1 MNGRLLALGAL
12 VLWSTAACFHVG
24 RRSPAPARPAPPA
37 AALPP
42 DSIPPIVI
50 DSIKSRAA
58 GAPPE
63 SLFVANSAP
72 AKPAEK
78 AAERCLLDVDGDR
91 SQFIKDP
98 ISQKYTSYFG
108 GGVVGHCQKQDITIT
123 ADSAEF
129 YDQNQ
134 LYYLLGNVKYREK
147 RVDLD
152 ADKLT
157 YFRAEERLLA
167 EGNVVAVMSD
177 SSTMTGPRAEYFRA
191 VRGVR
196 PRQRIVATMR
206 PTLKLYEAD
215 SAGARRGEP
224 VILIADQIN
233 GEGDSLFVAWGKVE
247 LDRSDILAR
256 GDSAILDNA
265 RQFSRLMKQPYV
277 ESKGKDTFT
286 LHGREIDLFAR
297 NKQVE
302 RVLSK
307 DSAVAVSQDLTLAS
321 DTIDLRVRGNQLQRA
336 YAFGPGAASAI
347 SKERTI
353 IADSIDV
360 RMPDQKL
367 RELYAVRNAYAETDP
382 DTTRIKSTERDWLR
396 GDTIVARFDS
406 IPASDTSSRPRI
418 RDLLASGS
426 ASSFYQVAN
435 NKGEDRPGMNYV
447 RGREIVV
454 DFTNQEVHTVT
465 VVDSASGIFLEAV
478 PDSVAADS
486 AKAAK
491 SRATKRGTAGRTGT
505 KRPATKR
512 SAAAVK
518 RPPNAS
524 PIRRP

>member
-1 MNGRLLALGAL
+1 MTSRGVAFAALLLLATGG
-12 VLWSTAACFHVG
+12 CFRLG
-24 RRSPAPARPAPPA
+24 RRSATPPSTAGRTAAP
-37 AALPP
+37 LPS

-50 DSIKSRAA
+50 DSIVSRTA
-58 GAPPE
+58 GTPAE
-63 SLFVANSAP
+63 SLFVEHTPP

-78 AAERCLLDVDGDR
+78 AAERCLMDVDGDR

-108 GGVVGHCQKQDITIT
+108 GGVVGRCRTQDITIT

-157 YFRAEERLLA
+157 YFRGEERLLA

-177 SSTMTGPRAEYFRA
+177 SSTMIGPRAEYFRA

-196 PRQRIVATMR
+196 AKQRVVATMR

-215 SAGARRGEP
+215 SAGTRRGEP
-224 VILIADQIN
+224 VVLIADQIN
-233 GEGDSLFVAWGKVE
+233 GEGDSLFVAWGRVE
-247 LDRSDILAR
+247 LDRTDIRAR

-265 RQFSRLMKQPYV
+265 RQFSRLMKDPVV
-277 ESKGKDTFT
+277 ESKGKDAFT
-286 LHGREIDLFAR
+286 LRGREIDMFAR

-307 DSAVAVSQDLTLAS
+307 DSAVAVNQDLTLAS
-321 DTIDLRVRGNQLQRA
+321 DTIDLRIKENRLQRA
-336 YAFGPGAASAI
+336 FAFGPGAASAI
-347 SKERTI
+347 SSERTI
-353 IADSIDV
+353 IADSLDV

-367 RELYAVRNAYAETDP
+367 REMYAVGNAYAETEP
-382 DTTRIKSTERDWLR
+382 DSLTIKSTERDWLR

-406 IPASDTSSRPRI
+406 MPAADSAARPRI
-418 RDLLASGS
+418 RDLLASGT

-435 NKGEDRPGMNYV
+435 NKGAGKPGMNYV
-447 RGREIVV
+447 RGRQIIV
-454 DFTNQEVHTVT
+454 DFKEQEVHTVT
-465 VVDSASGIFLEAV
+465 VVDSASGIFLEAL
-478 PDSVAADS
+478 PDSVV
-486 AKAAK
+486 AK
-491 SRATKRGTAGRTGT
+491 
-505 KRPATKR
+505 PATPRKGANSR
-512 SAAAVK
+512 RRQPTAAR
-518 RPPNAS
+518 RPPNA
-524 PIRRP
+524 PRRP

>member
-1 MNGRLLALGAL
+1 VTGRWVALGAL
-12 VLWSTAACFHVG
+12 LLLSATGCLPFG
-24 RRSPAPARPAPPA
+24 RRAAARPAGPPA
-37 AALPP
+37 GVALPA

-50 DSIKSRAA
+50 DSITSRTA
-58 GAPPE
+58 GTPPE
-63 SLFVANSAP
+63 SAFVAPTAA
-72 AKPAEK
+72 AKPAERP
-78 AAERCLLDVDGDR
+78 AERCLLDVDGDR

-108 GGVVGHCQKQDITIT
+108 GGVVGRCRAQNITIT

-196 PRQRIVATMR
+196 ARQRVVATMR

-215 SAGARRGEP
+215 SLGVRRGEP
-224 VILIADQIN
+224 VVLVADQIN
-233 GEGDSLFVAWGKVE
+233 GEGDSLFVAWGRVE
-247 LDRSDILAR
+247 LDRTDIKAR

-265 RQFSRLMKQPYV
+265 RQFSRLMKEPVV
-277 ESKGKDTFT
+277 ESKGEDKFT
-286 LHGREIDLFAR
+286 LRGREIDLFAR
-297 NKQVE
+297 NRAVE

-307 DSAVAVSQDLTLAS
+307 DSAVAVNQDLTLAS
-321 DTIDLRVRGNQLQRA
+321 DTIDLRVLDNRLQRA
-336 YAFGPGAASAI
+336 FAFGPGAASAI
-347 SKERTI
+347 SRERTI

-367 RELYAVRNAYAETDP
+367 REMYAVRNAYAETEP
-382 DTTRIKSTERDWLR
+382 DSATIKSTERDWLR

-406 IPASDTSSRPRI
+406 IPAADTSSTPRI

-435 NKGEDRPGMNYV
+435 SKGEAKPGMNYV
-447 RGREIVV
+447 RGRQIVV
-454 DFTNQEVHTVT
+454 DFKDQEVQTVT
-465 VVDSASGIFLEAV
+465 VVDSASGIFLEAL
-478 PDSVAADS
+478 PDSVANAPAAPARRPS
-486 AKAAK
+486 ARRPPTAA
-491 SRATKRGTAGRTGT
+491 R
-505 KRPATKR
+505 
-512 SAAAVK
+512 
-518 RPPNAS
+518 RPPNA
-524 PIRRP
+524 PRRP

>member
-1 MNGRLLALGAL
+1 VIGRRLALGAL
-12 VLWSTAACFHVG
+12 LIAAGGCFHIG
-24 RRSPAPARPAPPA
+24 KRSPAAARPAAPA
-37 AALPP
+37 TPIPP
-42 DSIPPIVI
+42 DSIPPIII
-50 DSIKSRAA
+50 DSVQSRVA
-58 GAPPE
+58 GTPPE
-63 SLFVANSAP
+63 SVFVANAAP
-72 AKPAEK
+72 AKAAEK
-78 AAERCLLDVDGDR
+78 PAERCLLDVDGDR

-108 GGVVGHCQKQDITIT
+108 GGVVGHCAKQGMTIT

-147 RVDLD
+147 RVNLD

-177 SSTMTGPRAEYFRA
+177 SSTMIGPRAEFFRA

-196 PRQRIVATMR
+196 VRQRIVATSR

-215 SAGARRGEP
+215 SAGTRRGDP
-224 VILIADQIN
+224 VTLVADQIN
-233 GEGDSLFVAWGKVE
+233 GEGDSLFIAWGRVE
-247 LDRSDILAR
+247 LDRTDVLAR

-265 RQFSRLMKQPYV
+265 SQFSRLMKQPYV
-277 ESKGKDTFT
+277 ESKGKDKFT
-286 LHGREIDLFAR
+286 LRGRVIDLFAR

-307 DSAVAVSQDLTLAS
+307 DSAVAVNQDLTLAS

-336 YAFGPGAASAI
+336 FAFGPGAASAI

-360 RMPDQKL
+360 RLPDQKL
-367 RELYAVRNAYAETDP
+367 RELYAVQHAYAETDP
-382 DTTRIKSTERDWLR
+382 DSTKIKSNERDWLR

-406 IPASDTSSRPRI
+406 IPASDTTSRPRI
-418 RDLLASGS
+418 HDLLSKGN

-435 NKGEDRPGMNYV
+435 DKAPDRPGMNYV

-454 DFTNQEVHTVT
+454 DFSNQEVKTVT
-465 VVDSASGIFLEAV
+465 VVDSAAGVYLEAQ
-478 PDSVAADS
+478 PDSLLDEKAKS
-486 AKAAK
+486 AKSTK
-491 SRATKRGTAGRTGT
+491 STRRGSTGRTST
-505 KRPATKR
+505 KRPSTAI
-512 SAAAVK
+512 K

-524 PIRRP
+524 SPRRP

>member
-1 MNGRLLALGAL
+1 MTSRGVALAALLLITAGGCFRL
-12 VLWSTAACFHVG
+12 G
-24 RRSPAPARPAPPA
+24 RRVPTVPPSTEIAGGPLPA
-37 AALPP
+37 
-42 DSIPPIVI
+42 DSIPPIVF
-50 DSIKSRAA
+50 DSIVSRTA
-58 GAPPE
+58 GAPADTA
-63 SLFVANSAP
+63 FVENAAP
-72 AKPAEK
+72 SKPAEK

-108 GGVVGHCQKQDITIT
+108 GGVVGRCRTQDITIT

-196 PRQRIVATMR
+196 TRQRVVATMR

-215 SAGARRGEP
+215 SAGSRSGEP

-233 GEGDSLFVAWGKVE
+233 GEGDSLFVAWGRVE
-247 LDRSDILAR
+247 LDRTDLLAR

-265 RQFSRLMKQPYV
+265 RQFARLMKEPVV
-277 ESKGKDTFT
+277 ESKGKDAFT
-286 LHGREIDLFAR
+286 LRGREIDMFAR

-302 RVLSK
+302 RVLAK
-307 DSAVAVSQDLTLAS
+307 DSAVAVNQDLTLAS
-321 DTIDLRVRGNQLQRA
+321 DTIDLRVRENRLQRA
-336 YAFGPGAASAI
+336 FAFGPGAASAI

-353 IADSIDV
+353 IADSLDV
-360 RMPDQKL
+360 RMPDQQL
-367 RELYAVRNAYAETDP
+367 REMYAVRNAYAETEP
-382 DTTRIKSTERDWLR
+382 DTMTIKSTERDWLR

-406 IPASDTSSRPRI
+406 IPAADTTARPRI

-435 NKGEDRPGMNYV
+435 NKGERKPGMNYV
-447 RGREIVV
+447 RGRQIVV
-454 DFTNQEVHTVT
+454 DFKEQEVQTVT
-465 VVDSASGIFLEAV
+465 VVDSASGIFLEAL
-478 PDSVAADS
+478 PDSVAA
-486 AKAAK
+486 K
-491 SRATKRGTAGRTGT
+491 
-505 KRPATKR
+505 PATPRKGATTR
-512 SAAAVK
+512 RPPAATR
-518 RPPNAS
+518 RPPNAV
-524 PIRRP
+524 RRP

>member
-1 MNGRLLALGAL
+1 MTGRRFALGAL
-12 VLWSTAACFHVG
+12 ALLSTAGCFHVG
-24 RRSPAPARPAPPA
+24 RRTSTPPRTRA
-37 AALPP
+37 TGISIPP
-42 DSIPPIVI
+42 DSIPPIVV
-50 DSIKSRAA
+50 DSITSRPA
-58 GAPPE
+58 GTPAE
-63 SLFVANSAP
+63 SVFVANTAP
-72 AKPAEK
+72 PQAAEK

-98 ISQKYTSYFG
+98 ISEKYTSYFG
-108 GGVVGHCQKQDITIT
+108 GGVVGHCREQDITIT

-147 RVDLD
+147 RVNLD

-167 EGNVVAVMSD
+167 EGNVVVVMSD

-215 SAGARRGEP
+215 SIGTRRGEP
-224 VILIADQIN
+224 VILVADQIN

-247 LDRSDILAR
+247 LDRTDILAR

-277 ESKGKDTFT
+277 ESKGNDKFT
-286 LHGREIDLFAR
+286 LRGREIDMFAR

-307 DSAVAVSQDLTLAS
+307 DSAVAVNQDLTLAS
-321 DTIDLRVRGNQLQRA
+321 DTIDLRVKGNQLQRA
-336 YAFGPGAASAI
+336 YAFGPGAASAV

-353 IADSIDV
+353 IADSLDV
-360 RMPDQKL
+360 RMPGQKL
-367 RELYAVRNAYAETDP
+367 REMYAVRNAYAETDP
-382 DTTRIKSTERDWLR
+382 DSTKIKSTERDWLR

-406 IPASDTSSRPRI
+406 IPAADTSTRPRI

-454 DFTNQEVHTVT
+454 DFSSQVVQTVT
-465 VVDSASGIFLEAV
+465 VVDSAAGIFLEAV
-478 PDSVAADS
+478 PDSVANLPTKPPRGKPG
-486 AKAAK
+486 KA
-491 SRATKRGTAGRTGT
+491 STK
-505 KRPATKR
+505 KRPST
-512 SAAAVK
+512 AVK
-518 RPPNAS
+518 RPPNA
-524 PIRRP
+524 PRRP

>member
-1 MNGRLLALGAL
+1 MNRRGVAVAALMLLATGG
-12 VLWSTAACFHVG
+12 CFRLG
-24 RRSPAPARPAPPA
+24 RRAPASPQGAGQAAVSLPA
-37 AALPP
+37 

-50 DSIKSRAA
+50 DSIVSRTA
-58 GAPPE
+58 GAPAE
-63 SLFVANSAP
+63 SLFVANTAR

-108 GGVVGHCQKQDITIT
+108 GGVVGRCRTQDITIT

-157 YFRAEERLLA
+157 YFRGEERLLA
-167 EGNVVAVMSD
+167 EGTSSPSCPD

-196 PRQRIVATMR
+196 ATQRVVATSR

-233 GEGDSLFVAWGKVE
+233 GEGDSLFVAWGRVE
-247 LDRSDILAR
+247 LDRTDILAR
-256 GDSAILDNA
+256 GDSAVLDNA
-265 RQFSRLMKQPYV
+265 RQFSRLMKQPVV
-277 ESKGKDTFT
+277 ESKGKDAFT
-286 LHGREIDLFAR
+286 LRGREIDMFAR

-307 DSAVAVSQDLTLAS
+307 DSAVAVNQDLTLAS
-321 DTIDLRVRGNQLQRA
+321 DTIDLRVKENRLQRA

-347 SKERTI
+347 SRDRTI
-353 IADSIDV
+353 IADSLDV

-367 RELYAVRNAYAETDP
+367 REMFAVGNAYAETEP
-382 DTTRIKSTERDWLR
+382 DSMTIKSTERDWLR

-406 IPASDTSSRPRI
+406 LPAADASPASDTTTPAADSTARPRI

-426 ASSFYQVAN
+426 ASSFYQLAN
-435 NKGEDRPGMNYV
+435 NKGERKPGMNYV
-447 RGREIVV
+447 RGRQIIV
-454 DFTNQEVHTVT
+454 DFKEQEVQTVT

-478 PDSVAADS
+478 PDSVAN
-486 AKAAK
+486 K
-491 SRATKRGTAGRTGT
+491 
-505 KRPATKR
+505 PATPRKGATPR
-512 SAAAVK
+512 RPPAAAR
-518 RPPNAS
+518 RPPNA
-524 PIRRP
+524 PRRP